1 MAIFVY
7 NNEKETLLQDSVV
20 ALLQDC
26 VVYNVAELSGLV
38 TRRFVYIVDNSLID
52 RRIQFKDRDRTM

>member
-1 MAIFVY
+1 MAIFVH

-20 ALLQDC
+20 TLLQYC
-26 VVYNVAELSGLV
+26 VVCNVAELSGLV

-52 RRIQFKDRDRTM
+52 RRIQFKDRDRAT